1 MRVVIRRSGWLRRPF
16 RSLWLAGLVAGL
28 LLLVGGA
35 SLFTYY
41 YVRFSHLI
49 DQRLQGPVFPNVSQI
64 YAAPEELRLGRKI
77 NAADVVSHLRQAGFS
92 QRPGNPRGWYE
103 WLPDGLRII
112 PGPESYFA
120 QESAELH
127 FSEGRLS
134 SIVSLKDLY
143 ARKEYA
149 LEPMLLTN
157 LFDRTREK
165 RRLVSFNDLPTHL
178 VNAILAIE
186 DRRFFQ
192 HSGVDYLRILK
203 AAYVDLRTAQARQGA
218 STLTMQLARSL
229 FLTRERTLKRK
240 LAETLV
246 AVQLERRLTKE
257 QIFEYY
263 CNTIY
268 MGQRGSFSISGM
280 GEAAQAYFAKD
291 VRSLTLQEAAF
302 LAGIIRGPSVY
313 SPYRNSEAALKRR
326 NQVLDAMVETG
337 ALTPEQKDA
346 AAAGPL
352 EVVPAYTVAS
362 EAPYFVDMVKDQL
375 LGKYSEEELT
385 SQSYRVYTTLDLKLQ
400 RAAAEAVRIGLEEV
414 DQRLKAMQKPRR
426 KRAGAP
432 TEESSGPLVEVALLA
447 LDPHTGAVK
456 ALMGGRNYG
465 QSQLNRVLARRQ
477 PGSAFKPF
485 VYAAALSSS
494 LYPSTGPAWT
504 PASKLRD
511 EPTTFVFDGG
521 IYEPANYGDEY
532 HGSVTLRY
540 ALMRSLNVATVKL
553 AQMVGYDAVVALAR
567 RAGMNLR
574 IQPTPAVA
582 LGAYEVTLLELAEA
596 WTIFANQ
603 GVGMDPYLIAM
614 MRDRSGSLLERAKPR
629 ATRVLDARVAFVMTN
644 LLEDVINHG
653 TGVGVRARGF
663 TAPAAGKTGTSHDG
677 WFAGYTSNL
686 LCIVWVGYDDNRELP
701 LSGASSA
708 LPIWTEFMKRV
719 ITLPEYSAVSAP
731 TPPWGVVQAEIDPE
745 TNELATPHCPRTT
758 TEYFV
763 AGTEPAEHCHLHY
776 LQPLPQVP
784 SLAPV
789 AGLAAPPATEPAVPQ
804 PQPTVVPAAT
814 SPPPTPPPVVE
825 KTKPPKRGFFGRIFG
840 IFGGGSKDDKNA
852 D

>member
-1 MRVVIRRSGWLRRPF
+1 MRVVIRRGGWLRRPF
-16 RSLWLAGLVAGL
+16 RSLRFAGLMVAL
-28 LLLVGGA
+28 LFLIGGA
-35 SLFTYY
+35 SVFTYY
-41 YVRFSHLI
+41 YVQFSHLI

-64 YAAPEELRLGRKI
+64 YAAPEELALGQKVS
-77 NAADVVSHLRQAGFS
+77 AADVVSHLRLAGYS

-103 WLPDGLRII
+103 WLADGIRVL
-112 PGPESYFA
+112 PGPNSYFA

-143 ARKEYA
+143 ARREYA
-149 LEPMLLTN
+149 LEPLLLTN

-165 RRLVSFNDLPTHL
+165 RRLVSFNDLPPHL

-203 AAYVDLRTAQARQGA
+203 AAYVDIRAGQARQGA
-218 STLTMQLARSL
+218 STITMQLARSL
-229 FLTRERTLKRK
+229 FLTPVRTLRRK

-246 AVQLERRLTKE
+246 ALQLERRLTKE

-263 CNTIY
+263 CNKIY

-280 GEAAQAYFAKD
+280 GEATQAYFRKD
-291 VRSLTLQEAAF
+291 VRSLTLAESAF
-302 LAGIIRGPSVY
+302 LSGIIRGPNIY
-313 SPYRNSEAALKRR
+313 SPYRNPEAAQKRR
-326 NQVLDAMVETG
+326 NQVLNAMVETG
-337 ALTPEQKDA
+337 AITQEQRDEVAPIPVEA
-346 AAAGPL
+346 AP
-352 EVVPAYTVAS
+352 VYTVAS

-375 LGKYSEEELT
+375 LETYSEEELT
-385 SQSYRVYTTLDLKLQ
+385 SQSYQVYTTLDLKLQ

-414 DQRLKAMQKPRR
+414 DERLQALEKPRR
-426 KRAGAP
+426 KRVGND
-432 TEESSGPLVEVALLA
+432 TDESSGPLVEVALIA
-447 LDPHTGAVK
+447 LDPHTGGVK

-477 PGSAFKPF
+477 PGSAFKPL
-485 VYAAALSSS
+485 VYAAALSSA
-494 LYPSTGPAWT
+494 LYPTTGPPWT

-511 EPTTFVFDGG
+511 EPATFVFDGG

-532 HGSVTLRY
+532 YGSVTLRY

-553 AQMVGYDAVVALAR
+553 AQMVGYEKVVALAR

-582 LGAYEVTLLELAEA
+582 LGAYEATPLEIAQA
-596 WTIFANQ
+596 YTIFANQ
-603 GVGMDPYLIAM
+603 GVRMDPYLISAV
-614 MRDRSGSLLERAKPR
+614 RDRGGYLLEQAKPR
-629 ATRVLDARVAFVMTN
+629 ATRVLDPRVAFVMTN
-644 LLEDVINHG
+644 LMEDVINHG
-653 TGVGVRARGF
+653 TGAGVRGRGF

-677 WFAGYTSNL
+677 WFAGYTSRL
-686 LCIVWVGYDDNRELP
+686 LTVVWVGYDSNRELP

-708 LPIWTEFMKRV
+708 LPIWTEFMKRAIAV
-719 ITLPEYSAVSAP
+719 PPYSDVEAP

-763 AGTEPAEHCHLHY
+763 GGTEPTEHCHLHY
-776 LQPLPQVP
+776 LQPVPQIP

-789 AGLAAPPATEPAVPQ
+789 AKIAPLPAAEPAVQQ
-804 PQPTVVPAAT
+804 PPPVVVPAAT
-814 SPPPTPPPVVE
+814 APAPVSPPPVAE
-825 KTKPPKRGFFGRIFG
+825 KPKPQKRGFFGRIFG
-840 IFGGGSKDDKNA
+840 IFGGGSKNSD
-852 D
+852 